1 MNLKG
6 TIAAMTSALLLTSG
20 CGGLGSSEK
29 VVVANTRSYPTM
41 LDMTFPEFETAIAKT
56 DAMLLPVGAIE
67 AHGPHLPLN
76 TDASGAV
83 AQLSDV
89 REKLRLEG
97 YETIL
102 GPCSISVSLM
112 KPVIGR
118 EMGHICTPAV

>member
-20 CGGLGSSEK
+20 CGGLGGTTASSEK
-29 VVVANTRSYPTM
+29 AMVANTRSYPTM

-97 YETIL
+97 YETIT
-102 GPCSISVSLM
+102 GTAGTAPPPSVEL
-112 KPVIGR
+112 
-118 EMGHICTPAV
+118 PAS